1 MDAGA
6 RAALSESRPSE
17 VDVGELLENRRLGR
31 FHALTFALCF
41 LILFVDGLDYSTV
54 NVAAPAILKSFHTET
69 SAMGIV
75 FGSVFVGILIG
86 SVIFGYIGDRY
97 GRKVGAVLGVLAY
110 SVPALLTVLAT
121 SIEQLTVFRC
131 LAGFG
136 IGGVI
141 PNIVA
146 LLTETAPKRFR
157 VTFVMLVFVGYSS
170 GNAAIGQ
177 VAAWLIP
184 QYGWPIVFLIAGS
197 AGLVLS
203 ALLALTL
210 PESIPFLAATR
221 PGSPRLRRLVARAA
235 PESKM
240 PPDAKFLYRRPMSET
255 QFSLKL
261 LFSGYRRTATPIL
274 WLAFFAESMTYLTL
288 TAWLVVVLQQAGVA
302 PMQAALAYSYS
313 QLGAIVAILVL
324 ARLLDRFG
332 PKASVLSACI
342 AVAAIMSLAIPG
354 LSSAS
359 ITTIAILAV
368 ACASATHQSLIGI
381 VGGFYPTV
389 IRGNGVGYATGMG
402 RFGAMLGPIIAGYLL
417 SKFPLHY
424 ALFSIAAPDLAVAA
438 ACIGLDR
445 CARKNASAAASP
457 PAFRAEQ
464 LRVS

>member
-1 MDAGA
+1 L
-6 RAALSESRPSE
+6 RESRPSE
-17 VDVGELLENRRLGR
+17 IDVGELLENRRLGW
-31 FHALTFALCF
+31 FHAVTFALCF
-41 LILFVDGLDYSTV
+41 LILFVDGLDYSAI
-54 NVAAPAILKSFHTET
+54 NVAAPSILKAFHTET

-97 GRKVGAVLGVLAY
+97 GRKLGAVLGVLAY
-110 SVPALLTVLAT
+110 SIPALLTVFAS
-121 SIEQLTVFRC
+121 SIEQLTIFRC

-157 VTFVMLVFVGYSS
+157 VTFVMAVFVGYAS
-170 GNAAIGQ
+170 GNAVIGQ
-177 VAAWLIP
+177 IAAWLIP
-184 QYGWPIVFLIAGS
+184 EYGWSIVFLV
-197 AGLVLS
+197 AGLAGLILS
-203 ALLALTL
+203 VFLSLML

-221 PGSPRLRRLVARAA
+221 PGAPRLRPLVARAA
-235 PESKM
+235 PELEI
-240 PPDAKFLYRRPMSET
+240 PPDARFVYRRPVNET

-261 LFSGYRRTATPIL
+261 LFSGYRRTATPII

-288 TAWLVVVLQQAGVA
+288 TAWLVVVLEQTGVA

-354 LSSAS
+354 LSPAA

-381 VGGFYPTV
+381 VGGFYPTI

-402 RFGAMLGPIIAGYLL
+402 RFGAILGPIIAGYLL

-424 ALFSIAAPDLAVAA
+424 ALFFIAAPDLVVAA

-457 PAFRAEQ
+457 PAFGAER

>member
-1 MDAGA
+1 M
-6 RAALSESRPSE
+6 SEPSPSDI
-17 VDVGELLENRRLGR
+17 DVGELLENRRLGR
-31 FHALTFALCF
+31 FHAVTFALCF

-54 NVAAPAILKSFHTET
+54 NVAAPAILRSFHTET
-69 SAMGIV
+69 AAMGIV

-97 GRKVGAVLGVLAY
+97 GRKAGAVLGVLAY
-110 SVPALLTVLAT
+110 SIPALLTVFAS
-121 SIEQLTVFRC
+121 SIEQLTIFRC
-131 LAGFG
+131 LAGLG

-146 LLTETAPKRFR
+146 LLTETAPKRLR
-157 VTFVMLVFVGYSS
+157 VTFIMAVFVGYSS

-184 QYGWPIVFLIAGS
+184 EYGWPIVFLVAGS

-203 ALLALTL
+203 AILAGML

-235 PESKM
+235 PEM
-240 PPDAKFLYRRPMSET
+240 EIPPDARFIYRRPAGET
-255 QFSLKL
+255 HFSLML
-261 LFSGYRRTATPIL
+261 LFSGYRRSATPII

-288 TAWLVVVLQQAGVA
+288 TAWLVVVLEQAGVA
-302 PMQAALAYSYS
+302 PVQAALAYSYS

-332 PKASVLSACI
+332 PKACVLSACA
-342 AVAAIMSLAIPG
+342 AVAAIISLAIPG
-354 LSSAS
+354 LSPALM
-359 ITTIAILAV
+359 TVIAILAV

-381 VGGFYPTV
+381 VGGFFPTIV
-389 IRGNGVGYATGMG
+389 RGNGVGYATGMG

-417 SKFPLHY
+417 AEFPLHY
-424 ALFSIAAPDLAVAA
+424 ALFFIAAPDLVVAA

-445 CARKNASAAASP
+445 CARKYDSLAESP
-457 PAFRAEQ
+457 PNFGAEP
-464 LRVS
+464 LRTS